1 LATHTVTN
9 PLRELHRDIGEI
21 ALASK
26 GLTRSGDAYCL
37 SCLQLVE
44 RTDTKCPNCASELTE
59 EVKAFLCPKCQTV
72 IGLGDPQCSKCGL
85 KFKVKALK
93 PRESA
98 DDDKFLV
105 KLIEWGK
112 SPEDQKAEGGPTAIP
127 SDEATATPKAP
138 APSEDQVLKFAKLR
152 DSIKDLMVNRSQML
166 ERMEARIAEEKARL
180 NKMSPLEGKSNSVE
194 QVEAEIMSL
203 ANEMADITMLQAHM
217 ESLSDEITAL
227 MDSVDV
233 SDAAKAKG
241 LAARAL
247 RKKLEAK
254 EKELEELRAREE
266 QLAKK
271 EEMVDRKIQAYAHKK
286 RQLDEQEEDLRLKL
300 TKLEAE
306 RAELERLKAVAA
318 GAQTETERAQAKEE
332 WMEEEKRFKERLLN
346 LHSSVVTHRTGQQAP
361 ADCEPAEVSLDKMIA
376 SLENQIGNLIL
387 EKVELQKKTSEAMMF
402 DEDIKRLLKVLDQM
416 LGQLPEEIIERFSKS
431 DEFALYERIL
441 DRFKV

>member
-1 LATHTVTN
+1 LVDRN
-9 PLRELHRDIGEI
+9 
-21 ALASK
+21 
-26 GLTRSGDAYCL
+26 DA
-37 SCLQLVE
+37 
-44 RTDTKCPNCASELTE
+44 RCPSCASELTE
-59 EVKAFLCPKCQTV
+59 EVKAFLCPKCQT
-72 IGLGDPQCSKCGL
+72 IIALGEPQCSKCGL

-93 PRESA
+93 PKEPA
-98 DDDKFLV
+98 EDDKFLM

-112 SPEDQKAEGGPTAIP
+112 SPEDQKSESELTTKPP
-127 SDEATATPKAP
+127 EEATAEPKP
-138 APSEDQVLKFAKLR
+138 LVPSEEQIQKFAKLR

-166 ERMEARIAEEKARL
+166 ERMESRIAEEKARL
-180 NKMSPLEGKSNSVE
+180 NQMSPMEGKTNGAE

-203 ANEMADITMLQAHM
+203 ASEMADITMLQAHM
-217 ESLSDEITAL
+217 DSLSDEISAL
-227 MDSVDV
+227 MDSVEI
-233 SDAAKAKG
+233 SEAAKARG

-247 RKKLEAK
+247 RKKLDAK

-286 RQLDEQEEDLRLKL
+286 RQLDQQEDDLRIQL

-318 GAQTETERAQAKEE
+318 GAMTETERAQAKEL
-332 WMEEEKRFKERLLN
+332 WMDEERRFKERLLN
-346 LHSSVVTHRTGQQAP
+346 LHSSVVTHRTGQQAL
-361 ADCEPAEVSLDKMIA
+361 ADSEPVDVSLDKMIA

-402 DEDIKRLLKVLDQM
+402 DEDLKKLLKVLDQM

-431 DEFALYERIL
+431 EEFAIYERIL

>member
-1 LATHTVTN
+1 
-9 PLRELHRDIGEI
+9 
-21 ALASK
+21 LASK

-37 SCLQLVE
+37 SCLQLVD
-44 RTDTKCPNCASELTE
+44 RSDTKCPSCSSELTE
-59 EVKAFLCPKCQTV
+59 DVKAFLCPKCQTV
-72 IGLGDPQCSKCGL
+72 IALGDPQCSKCGL

-93 PRESA
+93 PRETA
-98 DDDKFLV
+98 DDDKFLI

-112 SPEDQKAEGGPTAIP
+112 SPEDQKSEGELTVKPT
-127 SDEATATPKAP
+127 EETTTPPKP
-138 APSEDQVLKFAKLR
+138 PVPSEEQVLKFAKLR
-152 DSIKDLMVNRSQML
+152 DSIKDLMINRSQML
-166 ERMEARIAEEKARL
+166 ERMETRISEEKARL
-180 NKMSPLEGKSNSVE
+180 NQMQPLEGKSNNAE

-217 ESLSDEITAL
+217 ESLSDEISAL
-227 MDSVDV
+227 MDSVEV
-233 SDAAKAKG
+233 SEAAKARG

-247 RKKLEAK
+247 RKKLDAK
-254 EKELEELRAREE
+254 EKELDELRAREE
-266 QLAKK
+266 QLVRK

-286 RQLDEQEEDLRLKL
+286 KQLDEQEEDLKLRL

-306 RAELERLKAVAA
+306 RAELERLKALTE
-318 GAQTETERAQAKEE
+318 GAMTETERAQAKEQ
-332 WMEEEKRFKERLLN
+332 WMEEERRFKERLRS
-346 LHSSVVTHRTGQQAP
+346 LHSSVVTHRTGKEVS
-361 ADCEPAEVSLDKMIA
+361 ADTEPAEASLDKMIA

-402 DEDIKRLLKVLDQM
+402 DEDLKRLLKVLDQM

>member
-1 LATHTVTN
+1 MKK
-9 PLRELHRDIGEI
+9 LHRNPGEI

-37 SCLQLVE
+37 SCLQLVD
-44 RTDTKCPNCASELTE
+44 RNDTKCPNCASELTE
-59 EVKAFLCPKCQTV
+59 DVKAFLCPKCQTV
-72 IGLGDPQCSKCGL
+72 IALGDSQCSKCGL

-93 PRESA
+93 PREPA
-98 DDDKFLV
+98 EDDKFLI

-112 SPEDQKAEGGPTAIP
+112 SPEDQKSEGEATTKP
-127 SDEATATPKAP
+127 SEEATAAPKP
-138 APSEDQVLKFAKLR
+138 LVPSEEQVHKFAKLR
-152 DSIKDLMVNRSQML
+152 DSIRDLMVNRSQML
-166 ERMEARIAEEKARL
+166 ERMETRIAEEKARL
-180 NKMSPLEGKSNSVE
+180 NQMSPLEGKSNNAE

-217 ESLSDEITAL
+217 ESLSDEISAL
-227 MDSVDV
+227 MDSVDI
-233 SDAAKAKG
+233 SEAAKARG

-266 QLAKK
+266 QLAKR

-286 RQLDEQEEDLRLKL
+286 KQLDEQEEDLKLKL

-306 RAELERLKAVAA
+306 RAELERLKTVAA
-318 GAQTETERAQAKEE
+318 GAKTEAERAQAKEE
-332 WMEEEKRFKERLLN
+332 WIDEERRFRERLLN
-346 LHSSVVTHRTGQQAP
+346 LHSSVVTHRTGQQASVDNET
-361 ADCEPAEVSLDKMIA
+361 ADVSLDKMIA

-387 EKVELQKKTSEAMMF
+387 EKVELQKKTSEAMMV
-402 DEDIKRLLKVLDQM
+402 DDDLKKLLKVLDQM

-431 DEFALYERIL
+431 EEFALYERIL

>member
-1 LATHTVTN
+1 MV
-9 PLRELHRDIGEI
+9 
-21 ALASK
+21 SK
-26 GLTRSGDAYCL
+26 GVTRSGDTYCL

-44 RTDTKCPNCASELTE
+44 RGDTKCPNCDSELTE

-72 IGLGDPQCSKCGL
+72 LALGDPQCSKCGL

-93 PRESA
+93 AREPVE
-98 DDDKFLV
+98 DDKFLM

-112 SPEDQKAEGGPTAIP
+112 SPEDEKVEGAPTEKPSAEEP
-127 SDEATATPKAP
+127 ATTKPP
-138 APSEDQVLKFAKLR
+138 VPSEEQLVKFAKLR
-152 DSIKDLMVNRSQML
+152 ESIKDLMLNRSQML
-166 ERMEARIAEEKARL
+166 ERMETRIAEERSRL
-180 NKMSPLEGKSNSVE
+180 NQMPPLEGKSDNAE

-227 MDSVDV
+227 MDSVEI
-233 SDAAKAKG
+233 SEAAKARG

-247 RKKLEAK
+247 RKKLDAK

-266 QLAKK
+266 LLAKK
-271 EEMVDRKIQAYAHKK
+271 EEMVDRKIQAYAVKK
-286 RQLDEQEEDLRLKL
+286 KQLDGHEEELKLKL

-306 RAELERLKAVAA
+306 RAELERLRALAA
-318 GAQTETERAQAKEE
+318 GAQTEAERAQAKEE
-332 WMEEEKRFKERLLN
+332 WMDEEKRFKERLQN
-346 LHSSVVTHRTGQQAP
+346 LHSSVVTHRTGQQSST
-361 ADCEPAEVSLDKMIA
+361 DTESAEVSLDKMIA

-402 DEDIKRLLKVLDQM
+402 DDDLKKLLKVLDQM

-431 DEFALYERIL
+431 EEFALYERIL

>member
-1 LATHTVTN
+1 M
-9 PLRELHRDIGEI
+9 
-21 ALASK
+21 ASK
-26 GLTRSGDAYCL
+26 GVTRSGDAYCL
-37 SCLQLVE
+37 SCLQLVDSS
-44 RTDTKCPNCASELTE
+44 DTKCPSCASELTE

-72 IGLGDPQCSKCGL
+72 IALGEPQCSKCGL

-98 DDDKFLV
+98 EDDKFLI

-112 SPEDQKAEGGPTAIP
+112 SPEDQKSEASEAKP
-127 SDEATATPKAP
+127 SDEVVAAAKPP
-138 APSEDQVLKFAKLR
+138 VPSEEQVQKFAKLR

-166 ERMEARIAEEKARL
+166 ERMEARIGEERARL
-180 NKMSPLEGKSNSVE
+180 NQMQPLEGKSDNAE

-217 ESLSDEITAL
+217 ESLSDEISAL
-227 MDSVDV
+227 MDSVEV
-233 SDAAKAKG
+233 SEAAKARG

-247 RKKLEAK
+247 RKKLDAK

-266 QLAKK
+266 QLALK

-286 RQLDEQEEDLRLKL
+286 RQLDEQEEDLKLRL

-318 GAQTETERAQAKEE
+318 GAMTEAERAQAKEE
-332 WMEEEKRFKERLLN
+332 WMDEEKRFKERLRN
-346 LHSSVVTHRTGQQAP
+346 LHSSVVTHRTGQEAS
-361 ADCEPAEVSLDKMIA
+361 ADAESAEVSLDKMIA

-402 DEDIKRLLKVLDQM
+402 DEDLKRLLKVLDQM

>member
-1 LATHTVTN
+1 MAN
-9 PLRELHRDIGEI
+9 
-21 ALASK
+21 K

-37 SCLQLVE
+37 SCLQLVD
-44 RTDTKCPNCASELTE
+44 RNDTKCPSCASELNE
-59 EVKAFLCPKCQTV
+59 DVKAFLCPKCQTV
-72 IGLGDPQCSKCGL
+72 IALGESQCSKCGL

-93 PRESA
+93 PEEPA
-98 DDDKFLV
+98 GDDKFLM

-112 SPEDQKAEGGPTAIP
+112 SPEDQKSGGEPMT
-127 SDEATATPKAP
+127 K
-138 APSEDQVLKFAKLR
+138 PSEEAAAELKPPVPSEEQIKKFAKLR

-166 ERMEARIAEEKARL
+166 ERMESRIAEEKARL
-180 NKMSPLEGKSNSVE
+180 NQMSPMEGKSNSTE

-217 ESLSDEITAL
+217 ESLSDEISAL
-227 MDSVDV
+227 MDSVEI
-233 SDAAKAKG
+233 SEAAKARG

-247 RKKLEAK
+247 RKKLDAK

-286 RQLDEQEEDLRLKL
+286 RQLDQQEEDLRLKL
-300 TKLEAE
+300 MKLEAE

-318 GAQTETERAQAKEE
+318 GAMTEAERAQAKEQ
-332 WMEEEKRFKERLLN
+332 WMDEERRFKERLLN
-346 LHSSVVTHRTGQQAP
+346 LHSSVVMHRSGQQASS
-361 ADCEPAEVSLDKMIA
+361 DNEPVEVSLDKMIA

-402 DEDIKRLLKVLDQM
+402 DEDLKKLLKVLDQM
-416 LGQLPEEIIERFSKS
+416 LGQLPEELIERFSKS
-431 DEFALYERIL
+431 EEFAIYERIL